1 MRFNDVSGRTVV
13 ISNQAVNGYTIEKVL
28 LAKQYLEEIGGNRR
42 NFPVGRLVEMYN
54 TLKGT
59 HDNPKGC
66 RPCAMAKY
74 YNGINTYYT
83 YGKLTLISTGKATEE
98 DFMPKKEAPKV
109 EAAVNEV
116 PEPQAVEVK
125 EEKVIDIPGPELSAK
140 AEKPKKADAP
150 KKKAGKK

>member
-13 ISNQAVNGYTIEKVL
+13 ISNQAVNGYTVEKVL
-28 LAKQYLEEIGGNRR
+28 LAKRYLEEIGGNRR
-42 NFPVGRLVEMYN
+42 NFPVERLVEMYN

-74 YNGINTYYT
+74 YNGIQTYYT

-98 DFMPKKEAPKV
+98 DFMTKKAEETPADADQGMV
-109 EAAVNEV
+109 DI
-116 PEPQAVEVK
+116 K
-125 EEKVIDIPGPELSAK
+125 EEKVIEIPGPELSTK

>member
-13 ISNQAVNGYTIEKVL
+13 ISNQAVNGYTKEKVL
-28 LAKQYLEEIGGNRR
+28 LAKRYLEEIGGNRR
-42 NFPVGRLVEMYN
+42 NFPVERLVEMYN

-74 YNGINTYYT
+74 FNGIQTYYT

-98 DFMPKKEAPKV
+98 DFMQKKTEAPADADQGMV
-109 EAAVNEV
+109 DT
-116 PEPQAVEVK
+116 K
-125 EEKVIDIPGPELSAK
+125 EEKVIEIPGPKAPADAAK
-140 AEKPKKADAP
+140 AEKPKKAEAP